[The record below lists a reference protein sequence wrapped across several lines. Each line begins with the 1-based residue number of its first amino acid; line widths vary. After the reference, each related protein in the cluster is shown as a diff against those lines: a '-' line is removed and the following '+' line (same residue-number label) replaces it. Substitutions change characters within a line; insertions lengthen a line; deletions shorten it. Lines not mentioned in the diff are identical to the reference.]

1 MGRIKEIVDSL
12 KNKYQIHNLEN
23 DTYRIIQNL
32 EHLDELGKI
41 KSLDELNGI
50 YKKIERLLMLEANKH
65 EKRIQNINR
74 RVSNLTNDAYERLGI
89 KNDGPSFNDAVRR
102 ANEEA
107 GLNPK
112 TNVNSDLSFSEAV
125 DRANKEAGIVPKTG
139 INPDLS
145 FSEAIEE
152 AKRTHK

>member
-41 KSLDELNGI
+41 KSLDELNVI

-74 RVSNLTNDAYERLGI
+74 RVSNFANDAYERLGI

-112 TNVNSDLSFSEAV
+112 TNVNS
-125 DRANKEAGIVPKTG
+125 N
-139 INPDLS
+139 LS